1 MEGVLTSKRLVVGR
15 LAATASTRFR
25 FLPLSRDG
33 KQSLTYVGRMDDAL
47 CFDLG
52 IGDRFHTQTI
62 LFLNHPPSKLIHPT
76 HLQLQAISFIK
87 QANPYPFIAHT
98 FNTMKSTLPSLSFQ
112 SPCFKIQPAT
122 QQSLWPPRRQ
132 STRKPGLPL
141 KLIRAALG
149 PDANGGLLNADRRG
163 ATLPS
168 SPLSDVVQEFYSSL
182 NEKNSKRL
190 DKLMAPDCIIEDT
203 AYYKPLDAK
212 VNFSPAS
219 AFQSPM

>member
-87 QANPYPFIAHT
+87 QANPYPFIAHARIQDHEVHLAIYVLPI
-98 FNTMKSTLPSLSFQ
+98 TLFQ
-112 SPCFKIQPAT
+112 DPTGYSAEPLASSAT
-122 QQSLWPPRRQ
+122 EHEETRTSSKAYTCSIRTRRQ
-132 STRKPGLPL
+132 WRTP
-141 KLIRAALG
+141 
-149 PDANGGLLNADRRG
+149 
-163 ATLPS
+163 
-168 SPLSDVVQEFYSSL
+168 Q
-182 NEKNSKRL
+182 
-190 DKLMAPDCIIEDT
+190 C
-203 AYYKPLDAK
+203 
-212 VNFSPAS
+212 
-219 AFQSPM
+219 